1 MPTRCQSSSQE
12 IEEKQVNKTDR
23 NLFYLV
29 LELFKLEFM
38 KNHLSVRID
47 QTLGSIIKGNDSVSY
62 GDC

>member
-1 MPTRCQSSSQE
+1 MQSSSQE

-29 LELFKLEFM
+29 LELFKWQFM
-38 KNHLSVRID
+38 KNHLSVRIG
-47 QTLGSIIKGNDSVSY
+47 QTLGSIIKGNDSISY